1 MTPALMKVYTS
12 KLCTTMH
19 TPEYEFLGGA
29 ETQYYGIHPVPFFW
43 SPLPLHACTL
53 KNED

>member
-19 TPEYEFLGGA
+19 TPEYEFLSGA
-29 ETQYYGIHPVPFFW
+29 ETQYYGIYLDFLLV
-43 SPLPLHACTL
+43 SAPLHPL
-53 KNED
+53 SEK